1 MNQFS
6 LLSQPFLFMKLN
18 LKKLLLLLVVSIN
31 LIISCKD
38 NNKENQKEKIK
49 DTTQQTQ
56 AKETPRQIP
65 EDKKYNE
72 TARFIAGLPQTE
84 NNALKAYESSDAWKL
99 YSQES
104 NKKWQRLKEGKL
116 AKMRAWAEQEL
127 KEPNAQGGLL
137 FYPFSGAD
145 FLHAQIFFPNA
156 DETIMIGL
164 EPIGKP
170 LDVEKIAKKQT
181 NYFSALN
188 KAGYFLAEF
197 SFFRTNDMAVDLTG
211 KRSVE
216 VDGTIHLI
224 MLYLAQLDNTI
235 TYYEKV
241 AINKDGKV
249 VPANEYEV
257 DSSNKSKIIY
267 GNRIFYKRKGDEK
280 IRSLL
285 YYSVNI
291 SDEGLNQHPEFKAYL
306 QSLRPTATYLKA
318 ASYLMYSVEAPGKN
332 YNFKT
337 IRDIILMNSKY
348 VLQDDSGMPL
358 YNFPDSKWQKT
369 FYGTY
374 AGPIPLFKN
383 RYQRAMYEAYKN
395 KENVKNLPFGIGYQ
409 FREGTSNLM
418 LAKKIAEVT
427 EADLAVK
434 EAKTKQNESLKDEAK
449 KKK

>member
-1 MNQFS
+1 MRVYFS
-6 LLSQPFLFMKLN
+6 K
-18 LKKLLLLLVVSIN
+18 LLLLVVSIN
-31 LIISCKD
+31 IVASCK
-38 NNKENQKEKIK
+38 NEKKEVNQNLSKDSTLKVEKS
-49 DTTQQTQ
+49 
-56 AKETPRQIP
+56 ETPRQIP
-65 EDKKYNE
+65 QDKKFYE
-72 TARFIAGLPQTE
+72 TARFIAGLPQIE
-84 NNALKAYESSDAWKL
+84 NNALKEYENSDAWKA

-104 NKKWQRLKEGKL
+104 NKKWKKLKEGKL

-127 KEPNAQGGLL
+127 KEPNQLGGVL

-145 FLHAQIFFPNA
+145 FLHAQTFFPNA
-156 DETIMIGL
+156 DEIIMIGL

-197 SFFRTNDMAVDLTG
+197 SFFRTNDMAIDLTG

-224 MLYLAQLDNTI
+224 MLYLAQLDNEI

-241 AINKDGKV
+241 AINEAGKV
-249 VPANEYEV
+249 VLANEYKKV
-257 DSSNKSKIIY
+257 DSNNKDKTIY
-267 GNRIFYKRKGDEK
+267 GNRIFYKRKGDDK
-280 IRSLL
+280 IRSLI

-291 SDEGLNQHPEFKAYL
+291 SDEGLNNRPEFKAYL

-337 IRDIILMNSKY
+337 IRDVILMHSKY

-358 YNFPDSKWQKT
+358 YNFPDNKWQKT

-374 AGPIPLFKN
+374 AGPISLFSN
-383 RYQRAMYEAYKN
+383 RNQTAMREAFKN
-395 KENVKNLPFGIGYQ
+395 KENVRPLPFGIGYQ
-409 FREGTSNLM
+409 FREGSSNLM
-418 LAKKIAEVT
+418 LAKKIAEVS

-434 EAKTKQNESLKDEAK
+434 ETVTAKKENKETQETLKEK

>member
-1 MNQFS
+1 M
-6 LLSQPFLFMKLN
+6 N
-18 LKKLLLLLVVSIN
+18 LKFGKLLLLVAAIN
-31 LIISCKD
+31 FTTSCKNEKTED
-38 NNKENQKEKIK
+38 KKDTSKDTAQKEQQAEIK
-49 DTTQQTQ
+49 
-56 AKETPRQIP
+56 RQIP
-65 EDKKYNE
+65 QDKKFNE

-84 NNALKAYESSDAWKL
+84 NNALKEYENTDAWKS

-104 NKKWQRLKEGKL
+104 NKKWQKLKEGKL

-127 KEPNAQGGLL
+127 KEPNQQGGLL

-145 FLHAQIFFPNA
+145 FLHAQTFFPNA

-224 MLYLAQLDNTI
+224 MLYLAQLDNEI

-241 AINKDGKV
+241 AINEQGKV
-249 VPANEYEV
+249 VSANEYKKV
-257 DSSNKSKIIY
+257 DKDNKDLTVY
-267 GNRIFYKRKGDEK
+267 GNRIFYKRKGDDK

-291 SDEGLNQHPEFKAYL
+291 SDEGLNNRPEFKTYL
-306 QSLRPTATYLKA
+306 QNLRPTVSYMKA

-332 YNFKT
+332 FNFKT
-337 IRDIILMNSKY
+337 VRDVILMHSKY

-358 YNFPDSKWQKT
+358 YNFPDTKWQKT

-374 AGPIPLFKN
+374 AGPISLFKN
-383 RYQRAMYEAYKN
+383 RYQVAMREAFKN
-395 KENVKNLPFGIGYQ
+395 KESVRELPFGIGYQ
-409 FREGTSNLM
+409 FREGSSNLM
-418 LAKKIAEVT
+418 LAKKIAEVS

-434 EAKTKQNESLKDEAK
+434 EVQPKEEKKSSEQEVKTK

>member
-1 MNQFS
+1 M
-6 LLSQPFLFMKLN
+6 N
-18 LKKLLLLLVVSIN
+18 LKFGKLLLLVATLN
-31 LIISCKD
+31 FTISCKNEKTED
-38 NNKENQKEKIK
+38 KKDTSKKDTVQKE
-49 DTTQQTQ
+49 QQ
-56 AKETPRQIP
+56 AEVKRQIP
-65 EDKKYNE
+65 QDKKFNE

-84 NNALKAYESSDAWKL
+84 NNALKEYENSEAWKL

-104 NKKWQRLKEGKL
+104 NKKWKSLKEGKL

-127 KEPNAQGGLL
+127 KEPSEQGGLL

-156 DETIMIGL
+156 DEIIMIGL
-164 EPIGKP
+164 EPIGTP
-170 LDVEKIAKKQT
+170 LNVEKIAKKQT

-224 MLYLAQLDNTI
+224 MLYLAQLENEI
-235 TYYEKV
+235 IYYEKV
-241 AINKDGKV
+241 AINEQGKV
-249 VPANEYEV
+249 VLANEHKKV
-257 DSSNKSKIIY
+257 DKDNKDITIY
-267 GNRIFYKRKGDEK
+267 GNRIFYKRKGDDK
-280 IRSLL
+280 IRSLI
-285 YYSVNI
+285 YYSINI
-291 SDEGLNQHPEFKAYL
+291 SDEGLNNKPEFKAYL

-337 IRDIILMNSKY
+337 IRDVILMNSKY

-358 YNFPDSKWQKT
+358 YNFPDTKWQKT

-374 AGPIPLFKN
+374 AGPISLFRN
-383 RYQRAMYEAYKN
+383 RYQTAMRDAYKN
-395 KENVKNLPFGIGYQ
+395 KENVKALPFGIGYQ
-409 FREGTSNLM
+409 FREGSSNLM

-434 EAKTKQNESLKDEAK
+434 EVQPKEEKKNSEQEAKTKK
-449 KKK
+449 KK

>member
-1 MNQFS
+1 MKAKIGK
-6 LLSQPFLFMKLN
+6 LF
-18 LKKLLLLLVVSIN
+18 LLVVLIN
-31 LIISCKD
+31 LTISCKD
-38 NNKENQKEKIK
+38 NTKEKKEEKLK
-49 DTTQQTQ
+49 DTIQKQQTT
-56 AKETPRQIP
+56 ETKRQIP
-65 EDKKYNE
+65 QDKRFNE

-84 NNALKAYESSDAWKL
+84 NNAFKEYENTEAWKS

-104 NKKWQRLKEGKL
+104 NKKWKSLKEGKL

-127 KEPNAQGGLL
+127 KEPNEQGGLV

-156 DETIMIGL
+156 DEIIMIGL
-164 EPIGKP
+164 EPIGTP
-170 LDVEKIAKKQT
+170 LNIEKIAKKQT

-188 KAGYFLAEF
+188 KAGHFLAEF
-197 SFFRTNDMAVDLTG
+197 SFFRTNDMAIDLTG

-224 MLYLAQLDNTI
+224 MLYLAQLENEI
-235 TYYEKV
+235 IYYEKV
-241 AINKDGKV
+241 AINEQGKV
-249 VPANEYEV
+249 VLAGDYKKV
-257 DSSNKSKIIY
+257 DKDNKDITIY
-267 GNRIFYKRKGDEK
+267 GNRIFYKRKGDDK
-280 IRSLL
+280 IRSLI

-291 SDEGLNQHPEFKAYL
+291 SDEGLNKKPEFKVYL

-337 IRDIILMNSKY
+337 IRDLILMNSKY

-358 YNFPDSKWQKT
+358 YNFPDAKWQKT

-374 AGPIPLFKN
+374 VGPISLFRN
-383 RYQRAMYEAYKN
+383 RYQTAMRDAYKN
-395 KENVKNLPFGIGYQ
+395 KENVKPLPFGIGYQ
-409 FREGTSNLM
+409 FREGSSNLM

-434 EAKTKQNESLKDEAK
+434 EVKEEKENTEKDKTKSK
-449 KKK
+449 KQK

>member
-1 MNQFS
+1 M
-6 LLSQPFLFMKLN
+6 N
-18 LKKLLLLLVVSIN
+18 LKISKLILLVAFIN
-31 LIISCKD
+31 LFTSCKD
-38 NNKENQKEKIK
+38 EKTGGK
-49 DTTQQTQ
+49 KNTPQDTTQKEQ
-56 AKETPRQIP
+56 KKVETPRQIP
-65 EDKKYNE
+65 QDKKFNE
-72 TARFIAGLPQTE
+72 IARFIAGMPQNE
-84 NNALKAYESSDAWKL
+84 NNDLKEYEASDAWKA

-104 NKKWQRLKEGKL
+104 NRKWQKLKEGKL
-116 AKMRAWAEQEL
+116 AKMRTWAEQEL

-145 FLHAQIFFPNA
+145 FLHAQTFFPNA
-156 DETIMIGL
+156 DEIIMIGL

-181 NYFSALN
+181 NYFSTLN

-224 MLYLAQLDNTI
+224 MLYLAQLDNEI

-241 AINKDGKV
+241 AINEKGEV
-249 VPANEYEV
+249 VPANEYKKV
-257 DSSNKSKIIY
+257 DSSNKDKVVY
-267 GNRIFYKRKGDEK
+267 GNRIFYKRKGDDK

-291 SDEGLNQHPEFKAYL
+291 SDEGLNKHPEFKAYL
-306 QSLRPTATYLKA
+306 QGLRPTATYLKA

-337 IRDIILMNSKY
+337 IRDVILMNSKY
-348 VLQDDSGMPL
+348 ILQDDSGMPL
-358 YNFPDSKWQKT
+358 YNFPDTKWQKI
-369 FYGTY
+369 FYGVY
-374 AGPIPLFKN
+374 AGPINLFSN
-383 RYQRAMYEAYKN
+383 RYQTAMREAYRN
-395 KENVKNLPFGIGYQ
+395 KENVKPLPFGIGYQ

-427 EADLAVK
+427 EDDLKVK
-434 EAKTKQNESLKDEAK
+434 EIKPKETKINTKEEDRK
-449 KKK
+449 KR

>member
-1 MNQFS
+1 M
-6 LLSQPFLFMKLN
+6 N
-18 LKKLLLLLVVSIN
+18 LKFSKLLLLVAVIN
-31 LIISCKD
+31 LITGCKED
-38 NNKENQKEKIK
+38 KTEDKKNASKDTSQKEQKI
-49 DTTQQTQ
+49 
-56 AKETPRQIP
+56 EVRRQIP
-65 EDKKYNE
+65 QDKKFNE
-72 TARFIAGLPQTE
+72 IAHFIAGLPQTE
-84 NNALKAYESSDAWKL
+84 NNTIKEYENSEAWKA

-104 NKKWQRLKEGKL
+104 NRKWQKLKEGKL

-145 FLHAQIFFPNA
+145 FLHAQTFFPNA
-156 DETIMIGL
+156 DEIIMIGL

-188 KAGYFLAEF
+188 KAGYFLADF

-224 MLYLAQLDNTI
+224 MLYLAQLDNEI

-241 AINKDGKV
+241 AINEQGKV
-249 VPANEYEV
+249 VLASDYKKLDAEGKDNT
-257 DSSNKSKIIY
+257 IY
-267 GNRIFYKRKGDEK
+267 GNRLFYKRKGDDK

-285 YYSVNI
+285 YYSINI
-291 SDEGLNQHPEFKAYL
+291 SDEGLNRRPEFKAYL
-306 QSLRPTATYLKA
+306 QSLRPTASYMKA

-332 YNFKT
+332 FNFKSV
-337 IRDIILMNSKY
+337 RDVILMHSKY

-358 YNFPDSKWQKT
+358 YNFPDTKWQKT
-369 FYGTY
+369 FYGVY
-374 AGPIPLFKN
+374 AGPISLFKN
-383 RYQRAMYEAYKN
+383 RYQTSMREAFKN

-409 FREGTSNLM
+409 FREGNSNLM
-418 LAKKIAEVT
+418 LAKKIAEVS

-434 EAKTKQNESLKDEAK
+434 EVKPKEEEKKSSEEEPK
-449 KKK
+449 KKKKK